1 MTINNQN
8 LGTATSPTQAS
19 DENDVLGKLVNHNTT
34 EESFQESLRD
44 VAVQVDRD
52 QQDIGY
58 NSDPAMR
65 DGRENR
71 SINTRLDTVEN
82 ALGISDDNMGA
93 VDSTMQTLTVGG
105 GTGSDISGPL
115 SAPQINPLAVG
126 MAEIATGAV
135 TSEKI
140 ADGTIVTGD
149 ISATAGIT
157 RTQLETD
164 LQTYQITTGTDQA
177 TAVDLGSDITIPRFA
192 TDQDGV
198 AQGPTSAQTTSSS
211 ASGDIWVLGSDNN
224 WYQLNSFARQGQDVP
239 ASRVAT
245 TTTSHSV
252 TAAVPMGTSGA
263 AFLALAANRME
274 GSPPTQ
280 FGLENGDIISLTDT
294 TPTPDQIAA
303 YVYIGPSLIATA
315 DGTASD
321 FVQIGQAETYGVA
334 ANGGIEFQTGTNNF
348 QLTSTIPGNRTFSG
362 NTIFSGTTTH
372 TGTATFNGDV
382 DLGDI
387 SGADVVSIRGTVDT
401 NIIPNG
407 NPDIGRTTARW
418 NAVYAGTLDANTIT
432 GPITDANIQ
441 DRAIDQAKINPDGS
455 MTGHVL
461 TSTGPSTNPEWMAPP
476 IGVEMVATLPTGAVI
491 ADYPFGVL
499 VSLTATDGDNAP
511 GIYRQSSTTGNVTWT
526 RLGTVGAIVTKT
538 VFTSVNN
545 QTQYT
550 PAGGT
555 TLAPAHLL
563 NIDGLTL
570 VEGTDYTVAANRT
583 TFTLTTAVSGGRDIE
598 LINFSDVAAIG
609 TGEIATTALAG
620 GSLPSGVTIGGSQV
634 TSQVS
639 SAGTADAATNVS
651 LGDASASLDS
661 VSSVV
666 VAANQ
671 SATAQRLNYD
681 SGITWNGTNNTLSV
695 DRIQLGSWVISESNG
710 QLIFADNGVTRFRM
724 DTNGHFRA
732 ENDITAFDSL

>member
-1 MTINNQN
+1 M
-8 LGTATSPTQAS
+8 
-19 DENDVLGKLVNHNTT
+19 
-34 EESFQESLRD
+34 
-44 VAVQVDRD
+44 
-52 QQDIGY
+52 
-58 NSDPAMR
+58 
-65 DGRENR
+65 
-71 SINTRLDTVEN
+71 
-82 ALGISDDNMGA
+82 
-93 VDSTMQTLTVGG
+93 
-105 GTGSDISGPL
+105 
-115 SAPQINPLAVG
+115 
-126 MAEIATGAV
+126 
-135 TSEKI
+135 
-140 ADGTIVTGD
+140 
-149 ISATAGIT
+149 
-157 RTQLETD
+157 
-164 LQTYQITTGTDQA
+164 
-177 TAVDLGSDITIPRFA
+177 
-192 TDQDGV
+192 
-198 AQGPTSAQTTSSS
+198 
-211 ASGDIWVLGSDNN
+211 
-224 WYQLNSFARQGQDVP
+224 
-239 ASRVAT
+239 
-245 TTTSHSV
+245 
-252 TAAVPMGTSGA
+252 
-263 AFLALAANRME
+263 
-274 GSPPTQ
+274 
-280 FGLENGDIISLTDT
+280 
-294 TPTPDQIAA
+294 
-303 YVYIGPSLIATA
+303 YIGPSLIATA

-362 NTIFSGTTTH
+362 NTTFTGTTTH
-372 TGTATFNGDV
+372 TGTATFNGSV
-382 DLGDI
+382 DLGDNT
-387 SGADVVSIRGTVDT
+387 GADTVSFLSTVDT
-401 NIIPNG
+401 NIIPDG
-407 NPDIGRTTARW
+407 NRDLGRTTARW

-432 GPITDANIQ
+432 GPITDANIA
-441 DRAIDQAKINPDGS
+441 DRAIDEAKINPDGS

-461 TSTGPSTNPEWMAPP
+461 TSTGPSTNPAWMAPP
-476 IGVEMVATLPTGAVI
+476 IGVEMVAALPTGAVI
-491 ADYPFGVL
+491 DDYPFGVL
-499 VSLTATDGDNAP
+499 VSLTAVEDP
-511 GIYRQSSTTGNVTWT
+511 GIYRQSSRTGNVTWT
-526 RLGTVGAIVTKT
+526 RLGTVGAIITKT

>member
-1 MTINNQN
+1 
-8 LGTATSPTQAS
+8 
-19 DENDVLGKLVNHNTT
+19 
-34 EESFQESLRD
+34 
-44 VAVQVDRD
+44 
-52 QQDIGY
+52 
-58 NSDPAMR
+58 
-65 DGRENR
+65 
-71 SINTRLDTVEN
+71 
-82 ALGISDDNMGA
+82 
-93 VDSTMQTLTVGG
+93 MQTLTIGG
-105 GTGSDISGPL
+105 GMTSDGQTSDISGSL
-115 SAPQINPLAVG
+115 AAPQINPLAVG
-126 MAEIATGAV
+126 TMEIATGAV

-140 ADGTIVTGD
+140 GDGEIVTGD

-164 LQTYQITTGTDQA
+164 LHTYQITTGTDQA
-177 TAVDLGSDITIPRFA
+177 TAVNLGADITIPRFA
-192 TDQDGV
+192 MDQDGV
-198 AQGPTSAQTTSSS
+198 AQGPTSSQTTSSTS
-211 ASGDIWVLGSDNN
+211 SGAIHVLGSDNN
-224 WYQLNSFARQGQDVP
+224 WYPLNSFARLGQMVP
-239 ASRVAT
+239 ASVIDT
-245 TTTSHSV
+245 TTSSHSV
-252 TAAVPMGTSGA
+252 TAAVPAGTSGS
-263 AFLALAANRME
+263 AFLAIGANRVE
-274 GSPPTQ
+274 GSPPMQ
-280 FGLENGDIISLTDT
+280 FALENGDIISLTDT

-303 YVYIGPSLIATA
+303 YVYIGDRLDSTA
-315 DGTASD
+315 PGGNAAD

-362 NTIFSGTTTH
+362 NTTFTGTTTH
-372 TGTATFNGDV
+372 TGTATFNGSV
-382 DLGDI
+382 DLGDNT
-387 SGADVVSIRGTVDT
+387 GADTVSFLSTVDT
-401 NIIPNG
+401 NIIPDG
-407 NPDIGRTTARW
+407 NRDLGRTTARW

-432 GPITDANIQ
+432 GPITDANIA
-441 DRAIDQAKINPDGS
+441 DRAIDEAKINPDGS

-461 TSTGPSTNPEWMAPP
+461 TSTGPSTNPAWMAPP
-476 IGVEMVATLPTGAVI
+476 IGVEMVAALPTGAVI
-491 ADYPFGVL
+491 DDYPFGVL
-499 VSLTATDGDNAP
+499 VSLTAVEDP
-511 GIYRQSSTTGNVTWT
+511 GIYRQSSRTGNVTWT
-526 RLGTVGAIVTKT
+526 RLGTVGAIITKT